1 MSLRFIDRQRL
12 EFQKK
17 LTPVEVEGIALDP
30 EVKVVQCSSPVTL
43 QTWDLL
49 NEILFAIRPEVKLRV
64 YGFYSSVCDL
74 SFLNQVRNVRRFSA
88 DSLRNTV
95 GIEHLA
101 RLVDLEELAV
111 GISNLENFDFLN
123 AIPEGIT
130 SLSLTATRSKRP
142 RLDVLARFHSL
153 KKLYLERQQ
162 RGIEVLAQ
170 LATLEDLTL
179 RSISTENLDY
189 VCGLPR
195 LWSLDIKLGG
205 IRDFSSIYGK
215 QSIKYLEL
223 WQIRGLSD
231 LRFISSLAGLQYLY
245 LHALRSV
252 IDIPDLSSL
261 TELRR
266 LDLQNMKGLVDVS
279 AILQAPALREFS
291 HVSAQ
296 NISPEQYKGLLN
308 MPTLQCVHIG
318 FGSQRKNEAFQEL
331 ALRHG
336 KNRQGTGQFAK
347 NFLFV

>member
-30 EVKVVQCSSPVTL
+30 EVKVLQCSSPVTL

-49 NEILFAIRPEVKLRV
+49 NEILFAIWPEVKLRV

-88 DSLRNTV
+88 DSLRNAV

-170 LATLEDLTL
+170 LTTLEDLTL

-215 QSIKYLEL
+215 QSIKYLKL

-231 LRFISSLAGLQYLY
+231 LRFISSLTGLQYLY

-261 TELRR
+261 T
-266 LDLQNMKGLVDVS
+266 DCG
-279 AILQAPALREFS
+279 
-291 HVSAQ
+291 
-296 NISPEQYKGLLN
+296 G
-308 MPTLQCVHIG
+308 
-318 FGSQRKNEAFQEL
+318 
-331 ALRHG
+331 
-336 KNRQGTGQFAK
+336 
-347 NFLFV
+347 